1 MQVMIR
7 YRLLILFLLL
17 FTFPIMAGAWSS
29 REHNAIAVIAER
41 NLTPAAKA
49 KVSEILD
56 GRSLMYYANWL
67 DTYRKQMPVWY
78 VGDSGELEKHSIPHI
93 FYADDKL
100 KVSADLQK
108 GAVYHLDYAI
118 RNLKNLETISDSLA
132 LVSMQYVIHLV
143 GDIHCPCHIKY
154 ADRRDWGTDLSGSK
168 GLGLFDLYFNGE
180 LQNGHWLWDKG
191 LQDSAFPGDVEA
203 LVEAI
208 SIDDKTYIREIQN
221 GNPIDWAQEC
231 AIRSQHVWDGLGSG
245 SAIGDGYVEKYK
257 ALSQEMLMKAGY
269 RLAAVLNFLFK

>member
-1 MQVMIR
+1 MHVMMR
-7 YRLLILFLLL
+7 YRLLILFLS
-17 FTFPIMAGAWSS
+17 FFMFPFVAGAWSS
-29 REHNAIAVIAER
+29 REHKAIAVIAER

-67 DTYRKQMPVWY
+67 DTYRKQMPIWY

-93 FYADDKL
+93 FYADENL

-108 GAVYHLDYAI
+108 GSVYHLDGAI
-118 RNLKNLETISDSLA
+118 ENLKNLENISDSLA

-191 LQDSAFPGDVEA
+191 LQDSAFPGDVES
-203 LVEAI
+203 LVKAV
-208 SIDDKTYIREIQN
+208 SIDDKSYIREIQN

-231 AIRSQHVWDGLGSG
+231 AIKSQHIWDGLGGG
-245 SAIGDGYVEKYK
+245 SRIGNEYVETHS
-257 ALSQEMLMKAGY
+257 ALSREMLMKAGY
-269 RLAAVLNFLFK
+269 RLASVLNHIFM

>member
-1 MQVMIR
+1 MR
-7 YRLLILFLLL
+7 YRLLILFLS
-17 FTFPIMAGAWSS
+17 FFMFQFVAGAWSS

-67 DTYRKQMPVWY
+67 DTYRKQMPIWY

-93 FYADDKL
+93 FYADENL

-108 GAVYHLDYAI
+108 GSVYHLDGAI
-118 RNLKNLETISDSLA
+118 ENLKNLENISDSLA

-191 LQDSAFPGDVEA
+191 LQEAAFPGDVEA
-203 LVEAI
+203 LVKAVN
-208 SIDDKTYIREIQN
+208 IDNKSYIRKIQK
-221 GNPIDWAQEC
+221 GKPVDWAQEC
-231 AIRSQHVWDGLGSG
+231 AIKSQHIWDGLGGG
-245 SAIGDGYVEKYK
+245 SRIGNEYVETYS
-257 ALSQEMLMKAGY
+257 ALSREMLMKAGY
-269 RLAAVLNFLFK
+269 RLAAVLNHIFM